1 MKIRTRLQV
10 AATLIALAAPA
21 FAASPICDGTTA
33 LTLIGMD
40 TAAGRS
46 LFAVPPTGA
55 SQVSWIVELD
65 GEGREA
71 RVYPDDPK
79 GRFGGSVGP
88 GPVVAARPC
97 GASCLQPVQWKDGTW
112 GPLGDSVAAP
122 EASTFSATYDRT
134 GAPWILL
141 YGHGTQAGQLKAW
154 AFRLDHRTWQKRGS
168 SEVAA
173 VGEPQALP
181 APQRKDG
188 ILTGTGLFS
197 ASGLPEAWVTGLPSV
212 TAARRGQLIA
222 LTGTSA
228 AYVSGDGVVYLSDN
242 SGKSWRRSTWT
253 PWGAQDTVGI
263 WRQGKDYWVDAPA
276 GDHRGSLRLAWFDHR
291 RPSNEVLVLTR
302 LGTAGECLRGEDEKR
317 RAPAGDA
324 GARSSGGYLASPLRL
339 RRDRRR
345 LRPGAPDLRRQSAVG
360 AEVPDAEGADS
371 VAGRAG
377 QARAPAVASAGMR
390 SFWPG

>member
-40 TAAGRS
+40 TAAGRT
-46 LFAVPPTGA
+46 LLAVPPTGT
-55 SQVSWIVELD
+55 SQAAWIVELD

-97 GASCLQPVQWKDGTW
+97 GPSCLQPVQWKDGTW
-112 GPLGDSVAAP
+112 EPLGDSVVAP

-134 GAPWILL
+134 GAPWVLL
-141 YGHGTQAGQLKAW
+141 YGHGAQAGQLKAW
-154 AFRLDHRTWQKRGS
+154 AFRLDNRTWQKRGA

-263 WRQGKDYWVDAPA
+263 WRQGKDYWVDAPS

-302 LGTAGECLRGEDEKR
+302 LGTAGEWLRLTDFPSEVKTKNDEHLPVTQVLVPQGDTWLLLSGCAATAEGSGLVLRVFDGKALSAPKFLTLK
-317 RAPAGDA
+317 APAT
-324 GARSSGGYLASPLRL
+324 P
-339 RRDRRR
+339 
-345 LRPGAPDLRRQSAVG
+345 
-360 AEVPDAEGADS
+360 
-371 VAGRAG
+371 
-377 QARAPAVASAGMR
+377 
-390 SFWPG
+390 